1 MLVAVAA
8 GVSSESQPASSA
20 AAPPARPAP
29 STARRDE
36 RVTCPSWRG
45 WLGGAMS
52 ASGSTRDCDVVV
64 LGLGPGGEHAARK
77 LGEAGLDVIGVD
89 EALVGGE
96 CPFWG
101 CTPSKLMVRPA
112 DLIAEVR
119 RADRLAGEALVWPDW
134 SLVAARIRE
143 ANHDW
148 TDGQHVEP
156 LEHAG
161 VRIVRGHGRLDG
173 PGVVRVEQDGDTT
186 VLRASRGVLLN
197 TGTEPLRPPIA
208 GLAATPY
215 WTNRETM
222 QATEVPDR
230 LVVVGGGPNGLEL
243 AQVFARYGAQV
254 TLLELADRIAA
265 SEEPEAGDVL
275 TTVLR
280 DEGIEVRAGVEIER
294 VDHDGVFHVHV
305 GGQVL
310 DADELLVAAGR
321 SPNLA
326 DVGLETVG
334 LDPEADT
341 RRDRRAHAGRRAAL
355 GGRRHHREGR
365 VHPRLALPGR
375 RRGRG
380 HPRQGRAAGGL
391 PCGLPGHVH
400 RPGAGVGRDD
410 RGPGPRGRALGP
422 GRAGADRAVRP
433 GLAARTGHHRHRQGG
448 RGRRPGRAG
457 GRDRRG
463 AVRRG
468 GDRDARDRGARAR
481 CPSRG
486 CGRCTT
492 PTRPS
497 TGRSRRR

>member
-1 MLVAVAA
+1 
-8 GVSSESQPASSA
+8 
-20 AAPPARPAP
+20 
-29 STARRDE
+29 
-36 RVTCPSWRG
+36 
-45 WLGGAMS
+45 MS

-119 RADRLAGEALVWPDW
+119 RADRLAGKSLVWPDW

-173 PGVVRVEQDGDTT
+173 PGVVRVENDGDTT
-186 VLRASRGVLLN
+186 VLRAARGVLLN

-208 GLAATPY
+208 GLEATPY

-222 QATEVPDR
+222 QAVEVPDR
-230 LVVVGGGPNGLEL
+230 LIVVGGGPNGLEL
-243 AQVFARYGAQV
+243 AQVFGRYGAQV
-254 TLLELADRIAA
+254 RLLEMADRIAA
-265 SEEPEAGDVL
+265 SEEPEAADVM

-280 DEGIEVRAGVEIER
+280 AEGIEVRAGVEIER
-294 VDHDGVFHVHV
+294 VDHDGLFHVHV

-321 SPNLA
+321 RPNPA

-334 LDPEADT
+334 LDPEADSVEIDGHMRAGERLWAVGDIT
-341 RRDRRAHAGRRAAL
+341 GKGAFTHVSRYQAAGAVADILGKDGPPADYRAVSRVTFTDPELASVGMTEHQAREAGLSVRVGLAEIERSARGWLHGPGTTGIVKVVEDADRGVLVGATVVAPYGGEVLGMLVTAVHAEVPVERLRTMHYAYPTFHRTIEAAL
-355 GGRRHHREGR
+355 K
-365 VHPRLALPGR
+365 RLE
-375 RRGRG
+375 
-380 HPRQGRAAGGL
+380 
-391 PCGLPGHVH
+391 
-400 RPGAGVGRDD
+400 
-410 RGPGPRGRALGP
+410 
-422 GRAGADRAVRP
+422 
-433 GLAARTGHHRHRQGG
+433 
-448 RGRRPGRAG
+448 
-457 GRDRRG
+457 
-463 AVRRG
+463 
-468 GDRDARDRGARAR
+468 
-481 CPSRG
+481 
-486 CGRCTT
+486 
-492 PTRPS
+492 
-497 TGRSRRR
+497 

>member
-1 MLVAVAA
+1 
-8 GVSSESQPASSA
+8 
-20 AAPPARPAP
+20 
-29 STARRDE
+29 
-36 RVTCPSWRG
+36 
-45 WLGGAMS
+45 
-52 ASGSTRDCDVVV
+52 V

-119 RADRLAGEALVWPDW
+119 RAGRLAGEALVWPDW
-134 SLVAARIRE
+134 SLVAARIRK

-173 PGVVRVEQDGDTT
+173 PGVVRVEQDGATT

-197 TGTEPLRPPIA
+197 TGTEPLRPPID
-208 GLAATPY
+208 GLADTPY

-243 AQVFARYGAQV
+243 AQVFARYGAHV

-265 SEEPEAGDVL
+265 SEEPEASDVL

-280 DEGIEVRAGVEIER
+280 DEEIEVRAGVEIER
-294 VDHDGVFHVHV
+294 VDHDDVFHVRV
-305 GGQVL
+305 DGEVL
-310 DADELLVAAGR
+310 DADQLLVAVGR
-321 SPNLA
+321 NPNLA

-334 LDPEADT
+334 LDPGADT
-341 RRDRRAHAGRRAAL
+341 VEIDGHMRAGERLWAVGDITGKGALTHVSRYQAAGAVADILGKDGPPADYRAVSRVTFTDPELASVGMTEGQAREAGLSVRVGMAQIERSARGWLHGPGTTGIVKVVEDADRGVLVGATVVAPYGGEVIGMLVTAVHGEVPVARLRTMHFAYPTFHRTIEAAL
-355 GGRRHHREGR
+355 K
-365 VHPRLALPGR
+365 RLE
-375 RRGRG
+375 
-380 HPRQGRAAGGL
+380 
-391 PCGLPGHVH
+391 
-400 RPGAGVGRDD
+400 
-410 RGPGPRGRALGP
+410 
-422 GRAGADRAVRP
+422 
-433 GLAARTGHHRHRQGG
+433 
-448 RGRRPGRAG
+448 
-457 GRDRRG
+457 
-463 AVRRG
+463 
-468 GDRDARDRGARAR
+468 
-481 CPSRG
+481 
-486 CGRCTT
+486 
-492 PTRPS
+492 
-497 TGRSRRR
+497 